1 MNLEF
6 RSKAALVTGASRGI
20 GYAIAKRLAAGGAKL
35 AICSRSASA
44 IEQAADAI
52 GAETGNRPLPIACDL
67 SDADQAERFVATAS
81 DALGGV
87 DILVSNAGGPPRMP
101 FMETGDEQWLLWYQ
115 TTFMSFVRLTRAAVP
130 HMIARK
136 GGHVV
141 TIGSNSSVHPI
152 ADFSLSNALR
162 PAVAGLVKS
171 LSGELAPH
179 NIRVTTLSPGRVAT
193 ERYAG
198 NLDKLAAARG
208 EQVSRAHARAEA
220 MIPLGRIGQPEEV
233 AEMVAFMV
241 SDRASYLTG
250 ANIVLDGGLTSQPRS
265 S

>member
-20 GYAIAKRLAAGGAKL
+20 GFAIARRLAAGGAKL

-44 IEQAADAI
+44 IAQAADAI
-52 GAETGNRPLPIACDL
+52 GAQTGNRPLPVACDL
-67 SDADQAERFVATAS
+67 ADARQAEDFVKRAA

-87 DILVSNAGGPPRMP
+87 DILVSNAGGPPRMA
-101 FMETGDEQWLLWYQ
+101 FMEIDDAQWLAWYQ

-130 HMIARK
+130 HMIGRK

-141 TIGSNSSVHPI
+141 TIGSNSSIHPI

-171 LSGELAPH
+171 LAGELAPH

-198 NLDKLAAARG
+198 NLDRIAAAGG
-208 EQVSRAHARAEA
+208 EEVSTAHARAQA
-220 MIPLGRIGQPEEV
+220 MIPLGRIGRPEEI
-233 AEMVAFMV
+233 AEMVTFMV